1 MGEMPRHVAEKIP
14 EDIRVIVGGIHSG
27 IMRRILSI
35 ANDEGN
41 GNTQIK
47 ELDFSILKTLVFQK
61 LETEG
66 NVSRLLGWVG
76 VDYESQSA
84 QNGQPQEEFKK
95 RIILLQLFHKSEIG
109 EWY

>member
-1 MGEMPRHVAEKIP
+1 MEK
-14 EDIRVIVGGIHSG
+14 DINDCINKLSEKKDKYPNITFLWLN
-27 IMRRILSI
+27 IMNYRIRMLKYSLK
-35 ANDEGN
+35 E
-41 GNTQIK
+41 IK